1 MNKSRFVYVTYIA
14 AAPEK
19 VWHALLEGEAT
30 KQYWGHLNVSDW
42 KVGSAWKH
50 QRTDGTNKV
59 DLVGK
64 VLESSAPRRL
74 VISWALPS
82 EAENPEK
89 VSRVT
94 FDIESYKAKHAKL
107 TVTHDE
113 LEPGSGMER
122 DISGGWPLVLSN
134 LKSFLETGK
143 AMPL

>member
-14 AAPEK
+14 AGPEK
-19 VWHALLEGEAT
+19 VWNALLDGEMT
-30 KQYWGHLNVSDW
+30 RQYWGHLNVSDW
-42 KVGSAWKH
+42 KVGSGWQH
-50 QRTDGTNKV
+50 QRADGSNKV

-74 VISWALPS
+74 VISWATPG
-82 EAENPEK
+82 EADKPEK

-94 FDIESYKAKHAKL
+94 FDIESYKREHARL